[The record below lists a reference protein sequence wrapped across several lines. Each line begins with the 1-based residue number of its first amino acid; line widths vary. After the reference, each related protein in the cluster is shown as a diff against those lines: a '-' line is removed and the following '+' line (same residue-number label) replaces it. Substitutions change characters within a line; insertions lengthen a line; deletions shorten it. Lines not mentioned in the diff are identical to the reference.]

1 MDMEISPTASIEE
14 LRKLAEEKK
23 KELAKLRDQTKVVEK
38 KLKEERKQKKR
49 VIKIRIG
56 GPIDIDLVE
65 KIKDIAYWNKV
76 TVTDLIEQG
85 LEYVVTQYNDI
96 KPREGDL
103 KRGRRKEE
111 ESFEDSTEQE
121 EVTV

>member
-49 VIKIRIG
+49 GIKVRIG

-85 LEYVVTQYNDI
+85 LEYVVTQYSDI

-111 ESFEDSTEQE
+111 VEDSTEQE